1 MNQPKYN
8 YEREKYLEVY
18 ALFATLQQKSTQET
32 LSQHEIIENVRKR
45 IQELSLDEKY
55 FHAQY
60 RNLKSEFS
68 RWIISTDASWRINYQ
83 ETLERNL
90 ESRKAKKKSQEKRQ
104 TIQEIDTQIRT
115 QFLKENWYWPDRMPL
130 KWWIPKWITIDVIT
144 EALKNDL
151 KKVAQQAIDEWVEIH
166 NFLWVQEY
174 FSQTIKRENR
184 QKLNDT
190 EMTYFLKQYN
200 FFKNKKQIT

>member
-1 MNQPKYN
+1 MVDNHSNTSKNKDHFFILQNIFSIIYFFIEKEINLIFSKKYYNIFFNNFFFMNQPKYN

-68 RWIISTDASWRINYQ
+68 R
-83 ETLERNL
+83 
-90 ESRKAKKKSQEKRQ
+90 
-104 TIQEIDTQIRT
+104 
-115 QFLKENWYWPDRMPL
+115 
-130 KWWIPKWITIDVIT
+130 
-144 EALKNDL
+144 
-151 KKVAQQAIDEWVEIH
+151 
-166 NFLWVQEY
+166 
-174 FSQTIKRENR
+174 
-184 QKLNDT
+184 
-190 EMTYFLKQYN
+190 
-200 FFKNKKQIT
+200 